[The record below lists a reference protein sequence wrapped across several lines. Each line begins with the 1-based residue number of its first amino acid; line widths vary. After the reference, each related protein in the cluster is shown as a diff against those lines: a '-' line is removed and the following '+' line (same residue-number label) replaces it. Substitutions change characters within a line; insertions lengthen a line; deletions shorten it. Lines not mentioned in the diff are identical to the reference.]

1 MPNDLISSPP
11 LRDPVDGETGMTTPW
26 SAWFKQA
33 FVILFAVG
41 QSGTTANRPT
51 VGLWIGR
58 PYFDTDLGTP
68 IWWNG
73 SGWVNATGASA

>member
-11 LRDPVDGETGMTTPW
+11 IRDEVGTRPW
-26 SAWFKQA
+26 SAWFGQV
-33 FVILFAVG
+33 FTMLFALG

-51 VGLWIGR
+51 DGLWIGR

-68 IWWNG
+68 IWYDG
-73 SGWVNATGASA
+73 TQWVDATGAAA